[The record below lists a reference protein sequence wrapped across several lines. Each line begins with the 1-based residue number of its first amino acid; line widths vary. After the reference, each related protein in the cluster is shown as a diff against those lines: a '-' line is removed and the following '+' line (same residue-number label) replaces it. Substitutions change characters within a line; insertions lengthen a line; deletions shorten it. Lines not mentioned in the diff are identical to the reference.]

1 MQTKTFTKIT
11 ALLLTAI
18 MIIGLVSCATG
29 DNNGSAVTTAAAAGS
44 DVTTGTEN
52 ARVYP
57 DLPEKDFGGY
67 KFKVLHWFVTGWDN
81 RKNKDIFAESENGDP
96 INDAVYMRNL
106 KINEK
111 YNVTF
116 SIENV
121 TQDKVISMTQQFIR
135 AGEDAYDLVYARM
148 VDVPPLLTEGDFLDF
163 NTIPNINLDNPWW
176 DQNSVAKLSVLGK
189 LYLVASDINIIDK
202 DATAAVAFNKKY
214 AADYNFPNLYDIVDK
229 GEWTMDKMMELY
241 KGKTK
246 DLDGNGKIDENDIYG
261 FLGKNDVTVSFYL
274 GGGGTFVS
282 KDKDDVPSISF
293 ESELNYNVAS
303 KVFDIIYDK
312 ENFYNQ
318 HLMQKVIDDTAFEE
332 MFSNGHGLFYWTRL
346 DGVTA
351 MRATETEFG
360 ILPIPKYSTEQANY
374 LNMVSIHTSGLM
386 TIPKTATD
394 VERTGIILEALAA
407 ESKYTLIP
415 AYIDKTLKGKYVRDS
430 ESEAMLDIIFAN
442 RTFDLGDVYGFG
454 GLSNN
459 FTSIAGTGNTDV
471 ASFYAKYEKATITAI
486 DKFVANISKVE

>member
-1 MQTKTFTKIT
+1 MQTKIFTKIT
-11 ALLLTAI
+11 AFLLTSI
-18 MIIGLVSCATG
+18 MIFGLVSCATG
-29 DNNGSAVTTAAAAGS
+29 DNTGSSVTTAAAASS
-44 DVTTGTEN
+44 DVSNGTED

-57 DLPEKDFGGY
+57 DLPDKDFGGY
-67 KFKVLHWFVTGWDN
+67 EFKVLHWYVTGWDN
-81 RKNKDIFAESENGDP
+81 RMNKDIYAESENGDP
-96 INDAVYMRNL
+96 INDAVYQRNL

-116 SIENV
+116 SIQNE

-202 DATAAVAFNKKY
+202 DATAAIAFNKKY
-214 AADYNFPNLYDIVDK
+214 AADYNFPNLYDIVGK

-261 FLGKNDVTVSFYL
+261 FLGKHDVTVSFYM

-282 KDKDDVPSISF
+282 KDKDDVPYISF

-303 KVFDIIYDK
+303 KVFEIIYDK

-318 HLMQKVIDDTAFEE
+318 HIMQKVIDDAAFEQL
-332 MFSNGHGLFYWTRL
+332 FSNGHGLFYWTRL

-351 MRATETEFG
+351 MRATETDFG
-360 ILPIPKYSTEQANY
+360 ILPIPKYSTEQENY

-394 VERTGIILEALAA
+394 IERTGIVLEALAA
-407 ESKYTLIP
+407 ESKYSLIP
-415 AYIDKTLKGKYVRDS
+415 AILIKHSRVNMYAIMNPKQCSILSSLTGPLISAMYTDS
-430 ESEAMLDIIFAN
+430 AVFRIIS
-442 RTFDLGDVYGFG
+442 LQ
-454 GLSNN
+454 
-459 FTSIAGTGNTDV
+459 
-471 ASFYAKYEKATITAI
+471 
-486 DKFVANISKVE
+486 